1 MLYIHIC
8 GNKNNNVISDRRFA
22 SLVLFRFYSILSWCS
37 AVGQLTV
44 PAGGFI
50 MEILWLAQEEVTS
63 VMDMSSDMQVVERAF
78 RQHGLGR
85 VQMPP
90 KSYLYYTAYNGD
102 LRTMPAYL
110 EEENIT
116 GVKIVNVHPGNP
128 DRGLPTVMALIVL
141 LSPETGAPVAIM
153 DGTYLTDVRTGAAG
167 GIAAKYLARKD
178 SKVIGLVGAGNQA
191 KTQLEA
197 LCEAFEPELVRVTSR
212 TKESSEKF
220 IREMA
225 DITPSEIR
233 YEENVEKVCDCDI
246 LVTTTPTRKPIV
258 KAQWIKDGTHINAI
272 GADAVGKEELDPE
285 LLIRSKVIVD
295 DIVQALH
302 SGEVNVPLSKHYI
315 SENDIHAELGE
326 VIVGLKPGRTSDEEI
341 TIFDSTGLAIQD
353 VASAHLVY
361 ERAVSKGLGKQVL
374 MF

>member
-1 MLYIHIC
+1 
-8 GNKNNNVISDRRFA
+8 
-22 SLVLFRFYSILSWCS
+22 
-37 AVGQLTV
+37 
-44 PAGGFI
+44 
-50 MEILWLAQEEVTS
+50 MEVLWLAQEEVKS

-78 RQHGLGR
+78 KQHGLGK

-110 EEENIT
+110 EDENIT

-128 DRGLPTVMALIVL
+128 NQGLPTVMALIVL
-141 LSPETGAPVAIM
+141 ISPETGAPIAIM
-153 DGTYLTDVRTGAAG
+153 DGTYLTDIRTGAAG

-178 SKVIGLVGAGNQA
+178 SKVIGLVGTGNQA
-191 KTQLEA
+191 RTQLEA
-197 LCEAFEPELVRVTSR
+197 LCKVFDPEIVKITSR
-212 TKESSEKF
+212 TKESSERF
-220 IREMA
+220 IQEMA
-225 DITPSEIR
+225 NITPCEIC
-233 YEENVEKVCDCDI
+233 YEESIEKVCDCDI
-246 LVTTTPTRKPIV
+246 LVTTTPSRKPIV
-258 KAQWIKDGTHINAI
+258 KAQWINEGTHINAI

-295 DIVQALH
+295 DVVQALH
-302 SGEVNVPLSKHYI
+302 SGEVNVPLSKNYI

-326 VIVGLKPGRTSDEEI
+326 VIVGLKPGRTSEDEI

-353 VASAHLVY
+353 IASAHLVY
-361 ERAVSKGLGKQVL
+361 ERAVSKGLGKKVL

>member
-1 MLYIHIC
+1 
-8 GNKNNNVISDRRFA
+8 
-22 SLVLFRFYSILSWCS
+22 
-37 AVGQLTV
+37 
-44 PAGGFI
+44 
-50 MEILWLAQEEVTS
+50 MEVLWLAQEEVKS
-63 VMDMSSDMQVVERAF
+63 VIDMYSDMKVVESAF
-78 RQHGLGR
+78 RQHGLGK

-110 EEENIT
+110 EEEDIT

-128 DRGLPTVMALIVL
+128 ARGLPTVMALIVL
-141 LSPETGAPVAIM
+141 ISPETGAPVAIM
-153 DGTYLTDVRTGAAG
+153 DGTYLTDIRTGAAG

-178 SKVIGLVGAGNQA
+178 SKVIGMVGAGNQA
-191 KTQLEA
+191 KTQLAA
-197 LCEAFEPELVRVTSR
+197 LCEVFEPELVKVTSR
-212 TKESSEKF
+212 TRDSCKQF

-225 DITPSEIR
+225 DVTSSEIHSKDKV
-233 YEENVEKVCDCDI
+233 EEVCDCDI

-258 KAQWIKDGTHINAI
+258 KAQWIKEGTHINAI

-285 LLIRSKVIVD
+285 LLIRSKIVVD
-295 DIVQALH
+295 DMVQALH

-315 SENDIHAELGE
+315 SENDIHAQLGE
-326 VIVGLKPGRTSDEEI
+326 VITGLKPGRTSEEEI

-361 ERAVSKGLGKQVL
+361 ERAVSKGLGREVR

>member
-1 MLYIHIC
+1 
-8 GNKNNNVISDRRFA
+8 
-22 SLVLFRFYSILSWCS
+22 
-37 AVGQLTV
+37 
-44 PAGGFI
+44 
-50 MEILWLAQEEVTS
+50 MEVLWLAQDEVKS
-63 VMDMSSDMQVVERAF
+63 VMDMHSDMQVVERAF

-110 EEENIT
+110 EDENIT

-128 DRGLPTVMALIVL
+128 DRGLPTVMALIIL
-141 LSPETGAPVAIM
+141 ISPETGAPVAIM
-153 DGTYLTDVRTGAAG
+153 DGTYLTDIRTGAAG

-178 SKVIGLVGAGNQA
+178 SKVIGLVGTGNQA

-197 LCEAFEPELVRVTSR
+197 LFEVFDPELVKITSR
-212 TKESSEKF
+212 TKESCEQF

-225 DITPSEIR
+225 DITPCEIR
-233 YEENVEKVCDCDI
+233 YEEEVEEVCNCDI
-246 LVTTTPTRKPIV
+246 LVTTTPTRKPII
-258 KAQWIKDGTHINAI
+258 KAQWIKEGTHINAI

-285 LLIRSKVIVD
+285 LLIRSKIVVD

-302 SGEVNVPLSKHYI
+302 SGEVNVPISKHYI
-315 SENDIHAELGE
+315 SENDIHAQLGE
-326 VIVGLKPGRTSDEEI
+326 VITGLKPGRTSEEEI

-361 ERAVSKGLGKQVL
+361 VRAVSKKLGKQVR

>member
-1 MLYIHIC
+1 
-8 GNKNNNVISDRRFA
+8 
-22 SLVLFRFYSILSWCS
+22 
-37 AVGQLTV
+37 
-44 PAGGFI
+44 
-50 MEILWLAQEEVTS
+50 MEVLWLAQEEVKS
-63 VMDMSSDMQVVERAF
+63 VMDMNSDMQVVERAF
-78 RQHGLGR
+78 KQHGLGR

-110 EEENIT
+110 EDENIT

-128 DRGLPTVMALIVL
+128 ARGLPTVMALIVL
-141 LSPETGAPVAIM
+141 ISPETGAPVAIM

-178 SKVIGLVGAGNQA
+178 SKVIGLVGTGNQA

-197 LCEAFEPELVRVTSR
+197 LLEVFEPELIRITSR
-212 TKESSEKF
+212 TKESSEQF

-225 DITPSEIR
+225 DITPCEIR
-233 YEENVEKVCDCDI
+233 YEESIEKVCNCDI
-246 LVTTTPTRKPIV
+246 LVTTTPSRKPIV
-258 KAQWIKDGTHINAI
+258 KAQWIKEGTHINAI
-272 GADAVGKEELDPE
+272 GADAIGKEELDPE
-285 LLIRSKVIVD
+285 LLIRSKIIVD

-315 SENDIHAELGE
+315 SENDIHAQLGE
-326 VIVGLKPGRTSDEEI
+326 VIAGLKPGRTSEEEI

-353 VASAHLVY
+353 VASAHLAY
-361 ERAVSKGLGKQVL
+361 ERAIGKGLGRQVL

>member
-1 MLYIHIC
+1 
-8 GNKNNNVISDRRFA
+8 
-22 SLVLFRFYSILSWCS
+22 
-37 AVGQLTV
+37 
-44 PAGGFI
+44 
-50 MEILWLAQEEVTS
+50 MELLWLAQDEVKS
-63 VMDMSSDMQVVERAF
+63 VMDMHSDMQVVERAF

-128 DRGLPTVMALIVL
+128 DRGLPTVMALIIL
-141 LSPETGAPVAIM
+141 ISPETGAPVAIM
-153 DGTYLTDVRTGAAG
+153 DGTYLTDIRTGAAG

-178 SKVIGLVGAGNQA
+178 SKVIGIIGVGNQA

-197 LCEAFEPELVRVTSR
+197 LVEVFEPELVRITSR
-212 TKESSEKF
+212 TKESCERF
-220 IREMA
+220 ILEMA
-225 DITPSEIR
+225 GVTPCEIR
-233 YEENVEKVCDCDI
+233 YEESIEKVCNCDI

-258 KAQWIKDGTHINAI
+258 KAQWIKEGTHINAI

-285 LLIRSKVIVD
+285 LLIRSKIVVD

-315 SENDIHAELGE
+315 SENDIHAQLGE
-326 VIVGLKPGRTSDEEI
+326 VITGLKPGRTSEEEI

-361 ERAVSKGLGKQVL
+361 ERAVSKKLGRQVR

>member
-1 MLYIHIC
+1 MAPVEGC
-8 GNKNNNVISDRRFA
+8 V
-22 SLVLFRFYSILSWCS
+22 
-37 AVGQLTV
+37 
-44 PAGGFI
+44 
-50 MEILWLAQEEVTS
+50 MEVLWLTQEEVKS
-63 VMDMSSDMQVVERAF
+63 VMDMHSDMQVVERAF
-78 RQHGLGR
+78 RQHGLGK

-128 DRGLPTVMALIVL
+128 MRNLPTVMALIIL
-141 LSPETGAPVAIM
+141 ISPETGAPVAIM
-153 DGTYLTDVRTGAAG
+153 DGTYLTDIRTGAAG

-178 SKVIGLVGAGNQA
+178 SKVIGLVGSGNQA
-191 KTQLEA
+191 RTQLEA
-197 LCEAFEPELVRVTSR
+197 LCEVFEPESIRINSR
-212 TKESSEKF
+212 KKENCEQF

-225 DITPSEIR
+225 DIVPCEIR
-233 YEENVEKVCDCDI
+233 YEESIEKVCDCDI

-258 KAQWIKDGTHINAI
+258 KSSWIKEGTHINAI

-285 LLIRSKVIVD
+285 ILLRSKIIVD
-295 DIVQALH
+295 DMVQALH

-315 SENDIHAELGE
+315 SENDIHAQLGE
-326 VIVGLKPGRTSDEEI
+326 VMVDLKPGRTSEDEI

-353 VASAHLVY
+353 VATAHLVY
-361 ERAVSKGLGKQVL
+361 ERAVQEGLGRQVR

>member
-1 MLYIHIC
+1 
-8 GNKNNNVISDRRFA
+8 
-22 SLVLFRFYSILSWCS
+22 
-37 AVGQLTV
+37 
-44 PAGGFI
+44 
-50 MEILWLAQEEVTS
+50 MEVLWLAQDEVKS
-63 VMDMSSDMQVVERAF
+63 VMDMHSDMQVVERAF

-110 EEENIT
+110 EDENIT

-128 DRGLPTVMALIVL
+128 NRGLPTVMALIIL
-141 LSPETGAPVAIM
+141 ISPETGAPVAIM
-153 DGTYLTDVRTGAAG
+153 DGTYLTDIRTGAAG

-178 SKVIGLVGAGNQA
+178 SKVIGLVGTGNQA

-197 LCEAFEPELVRVTSR
+197 LFEVFDPELVKITSR
-212 TKESSEKF
+212 TKESCERF

-225 DITPSEIR
+225 DITPCEIR
-233 YEENVEKVCDCDI
+233 YEDEVEEVCNCDI
-246 LVTTTPTRKPIV
+246 LVTTTPTRKPII
-258 KAQWIKDGTHINAI
+258 KAQWIKEGTHINAI

-285 LLIRSKVIVD
+285 LLIRSKIVVD

-302 SGEVNVPLSKHYI
+302 SGEVNVPISKHYI
-315 SENDIHAELGE
+315 SENDIHAQLGE
-326 VIVGLKPGRTSDEEI
+326 VITGLKPGRTSEEEI

-361 ERAVSKGLGKQVL
+361 VRAVSKKLGMQVR

>member
-1 MLYIHIC
+1 
-8 GNKNNNVISDRRFA
+8 
-22 SLVLFRFYSILSWCS
+22 
-37 AVGQLTV
+37 
-44 PAGGFI
+44 
-50 MEILWLAQEEVTS
+50 MEVLWLTQEEVKS
-63 VMDMSSDMQVVERAF
+63 VMDMHSDMQVVESAF
-78 RQHGLGR
+78 RQHGLGK

-90 KSYLYYTAYNGD
+90 KSYLYYTSYNGD

-110 EEENIT
+110 EEEDIT

-128 DRGLPTVMALIVL
+128 ARGLPTVMALIVL
-141 LSPETGAPVAIM
+141 ISPETGAPVAIM
-153 DGTYLTDVRTGAAG
+153 DGTYLTDIRTGAAG

-178 SKVIGLVGAGNQA
+178 SKVIGMVGAGNQA
-191 KTQLEA
+191 KTQLAA
-197 LCEAFEPELVRVTSR
+197 LCEVFKPELVKITSR
-212 TKESSEKF
+212 TKESSNQF
-220 IREMA
+220 IMEMA
-225 DITPSEIR
+225 DVTPCEIQSKDKI
-233 YEENVEKVCDCDI
+233 EEVCDCDI

-258 KAQWIKDGTHINAI
+258 KAQWIKEGTHINAI

-285 LLIRSKVIVD
+285 LLIRSKIVVD

-315 SENDIHAELGE
+315 SENDIHAQLGE
-326 VIVGLKPGRTSDEEI
+326 VITGLKPGRTSEEEV

-361 ERAVSKGLGKQVL
+361 ERAVDKGLGKQVC

>member
-1 MLYIHIC
+1 
-8 GNKNNNVISDRRFA
+8 
-22 SLVLFRFYSILSWCS
+22 
-37 AVGQLTV
+37 
-44 PAGGFI
+44 
-50 MEILWLAQEEVTS
+50 MEVLWLTQEEVKS
-63 VMDMSSDMQVVERAF
+63 VMDMHSDMQVVERAF
-78 RQHGLGR
+78 RQHGLGK

-110 EEENIT
+110 EEEDIT

-128 DRGLPTVMALIVL
+128 ALGLPTVMALIVL
-141 LSPETGAPVAIM
+141 ISPQTGAPIAIM
-153 DGTYLTDVRTGAAG
+153 DGTYLTDIRTGAAG

-178 SKVIGLVGAGNQA
+178 SKVIGMVGAGNQA
-191 KTQLEA
+191 RTQLEA
-197 LCEAFEPELVRVTSR
+197 LSEVFELELVKVTSR
-212 TKESSEKF
+212 TKESCEQF
-220 IREMA
+220 IREAA
-225 DITPSEIR
+225 DIISCEIC
-233 YEENVEKVCDCDI
+233 YEEKIENVCDCDI

-258 KAQWIKDGTHINAI
+258 KAQWIKEGTHINAI

-285 LLIRSKVIVD
+285 LIIRSKIVVD

-315 SENDIHAELGE
+315 SENDIHAQLGE
-326 VIVGLKPGRTSDEEI
+326 VIVGLKPGRTSEEEI

-361 ERAVSKGLGKQVL
+361 QRALSKGLGRQVR

>member
-1 MLYIHIC
+1 
-8 GNKNNNVISDRRFA
+8 
-22 SLVLFRFYSILSWCS
+22 
-37 AVGQLTV
+37 
-44 PAGGFI
+44 
-50 MEILWLAQEEVTS
+50 MEVLWLAQEEVKS
-63 VMDMSSDMQVVERAF
+63 VMDMHSDMQVVESAF
-78 RQHGLGR
+78 RQHGLGK

-110 EEENIT
+110 EEEDIT

-128 DRGLPTVMALIVL
+128 ALGLPTVMALIVL
-141 LSPETGAPVAIM
+141 ISPQTGAPIAIM
-153 DGTYLTDVRTGAAG
+153 DGTYLTDIRTGAAG

-191 KTQLEA
+191 RAQLEA
-197 LCEAFEPELVRVTSR
+197 LSEVFELEMVKVTSR
-212 TKESSEKF
+212 TKESCEKF
-220 IREMA
+220 IQEA
-225 DITPSEIR
+225 AGITSCEIR
-233 YEENVEKVCDCDI
+233 YEEKIEDVCDCDI

-285 LLIRSKVIVD
+285 LIIRSKIVVD
-295 DIVQALH
+295 DMVQALH

-315 SENDIHAELGE
+315 SENDIHAQLGE
-326 VIVGLKPGRTSDEEI
+326 VMVGLKPGRTSEEEI

-361 ERAVSKGLGKQVL
+361 ERAVSKGLGRQVR

>member
-1 MLYIHIC
+1 
-8 GNKNNNVISDRRFA
+8 
-22 SLVLFRFYSILSWCS
+22 
-37 AVGQLTV
+37 
-44 PAGGFI
+44 
-50 MEILWLAQEEVTS
+50 MEVLWLAQEEVKS
-63 VMDMSSDMQVVERAF
+63 VMDMRSDMKVVERAF

-90 KSYLYYTAYNGD
+90 KSYLYYTAFNGD

-128 DRGLPTVMALIVL
+128 ARGLPTVMALIIL
-141 LSPETGAPVAIM
+141 ISPETGAPIAIM
-153 DGTYLTDVRTGAAG
+153 DGTYLTDIRTGAAG

-178 SKVIGLVGAGNQA
+178 SKVIGMIGAGNQA

-197 LCEAFEPELVRVTSR
+197 LCEVFKPELVKVTSR
-212 TKESSEKF
+212 KKESCEQF
-220 IREMA
+220 IREAA
-225 DITPSEIR
+225 DITPCEVR
-233 YEENVEKVCDCDI
+233 YEEKIENVCDCDI

-258 KAQWIKDGTHINAI
+258 KAQWIKEGTHINAI

-285 LLIRSKVIVD
+285 LIIRSKIVVD

-315 SENDIHAELGE
+315 SENDIHAQLGE
-326 VIVGLKPGRTSDEEI
+326 VIVGLKPGRTSEDEI

-361 ERAVSKGLGKQVL
+361 QRAVIKGLGRKVP

>member
-1 MLYIHIC
+1 
-8 GNKNNNVISDRRFA
+8 
-22 SLVLFRFYSILSWCS
+22 
-37 AVGQLTV
+37 
-44 PAGGFI
+44 
-50 MEILWLAQEEVTS
+50 MEVLWLTQEEVKS
-63 VMDMSSDMQVVERAF
+63 VMDMHSDMQVVERAF
-78 RQHGLGR
+78 RQHGLGK

-110 EEENIT
+110 EEEDIT

-128 DRGLPTVMALIVL
+128 ALGLPTVMALIVL
-141 LSPETGAPVAIM
+141 ISPQTGAPIAIM
-153 DGTYLTDVRTGAAG
+153 DGTYLTDIRTGAAG

-178 SKVIGLVGAGNQA
+178 SKVIGMVGAGNQA
-191 KTQLEA
+191 RTQLEA
-197 LCEAFEPELVRVTSR
+197 LSEVFEPELVKVTSR
-212 TKESSEKF
+212 TKESCEQF
-220 IREMA
+220 IREAA
-225 DITPSEIR
+225 DIISCEIR
-233 YEENVEKVCDCDI
+233 YEETIENVCDCDI

-258 KAQWIKDGTHINAI
+258 KAQWIKEGTHINAI

-285 LLIRSKVIVD
+285 LIIRSKIVVD

-315 SENDIHAELGE
+315 SENDIHAQLGE
-326 VIVGLKPGRTSDEEI
+326 VIVGLKPGRTSEEEI

-361 ERAVSKGLGKQVL
+361 QRALSKGLGKQVC

>member
-1 MLYIHIC
+1 MD
-8 GNKNNNVISDRRFA
+8 V
-22 SLVLFRFYSILSWCS
+22 
-37 AVGQLTV
+37 
-44 PAGGFI
+44 
-50 MEILWLAQEEVTS
+50 LWLAQEEVKS
-63 VMDMSSDMQVVERAF
+63 VMDMSSVMQVVEQAF
-78 RQHGLGR
+78 RQHGFGR

-128 DRGLPTVMALIVL
+128 ARGLPTVMALIVL
-141 LSPETGAPVAIM
+141 ISPETGAPIAVM

-197 LCEAFEPELVRVTSR
+197 LCEIFEPGLVRVTSR
-212 TKESSEKF
+212 TKESSEQL

-225 DITPSEIR
+225 GITPCEIH
-233 YEENVEKVCDCDI
+233 YEDSIEKVCDCDI
-246 LVTTTPTRKPIV
+246 LVTATPTRKPIV
-258 KAQWIKDGTHINAI
+258 KAQWIKEGTHINAI
-272 GADAVGKEELDPE
+272 GADAIGKEELDPE
-285 LLIRSKVIVD
+285 LLIRSKIIVD
-295 DIVQALH
+295 DMVQALH

-315 SENDIHAELGE
+315 SENDIHAQLGE
-326 VIVGLKPGRTSDEEI
+326 VIVGLKPGRTSEEEI

-361 ERAVSKGLGKQVL
+361 ERAVSNGLGMKVK

>member
-1 MLYIHIC
+1 
-8 GNKNNNVISDRRFA
+8 
-22 SLVLFRFYSILSWCS
+22 
-37 AVGQLTV
+37 
-44 PAGGFI
+44 
-50 MEILWLAQEEVTS
+50 MEVLWLAQDEVKS
-63 VMDMSSDMQVVERAF
+63 VMDMHSDMQVVERAF

-110 EEENIT
+110 EDENIT

-128 DRGLPTVMALIVL
+128 DRGLPTVMALIIL
-141 LSPETGAPVAIM
+141 ISPETGAPVAIM
-153 DGTYLTDVRTGAAG
+153 DGTYLTDIRTGAAG

-178 SKVIGLVGAGNQA
+178 SKVIGLVGTGNQA

-197 LCEAFEPELVRVTSR
+197 LFEVFDPELVKITSR
-212 TKESSEKF
+212 TKESCEQF

-225 DITPSEIR
+225 DITPCEIR
-233 YEENVEKVCDCDI
+233 YEEEIEEVCNCDI

-258 KAQWIKDGTHINAI
+258 KAQWIKEGTHINAI

-285 LLIRSKVIVD
+285 LLIRSKIVVD

-302 SGEVNVPLSKHYI
+302 SGEVNVPISKHYI
-315 SENDIHAELGE
+315 SENDIHAQLGE
-326 VIVGLKPGRTSDEEI
+326 VITGLKPGRTSEEEI

-361 ERAVSKGLGKQVL
+361 VRAVSKKLGRQVR

>member
-1 MLYIHIC
+1 
-8 GNKNNNVISDRRFA
+8 
-22 SLVLFRFYSILSWCS
+22 
-37 AVGQLTV
+37 
-44 PAGGFI
+44 
-50 MEILWLAQEEVTS
+50 MEILWLAQKEVKS
-63 VMDMSSDMQVVERAF
+63 VMDMNSDMQVVERAF

-128 DRGLPTVMALIVL
+128 ARGLPTVMALVVL
-141 LSPETGAPVAIM
+141 ISPETGAPVAIM
-153 DGTYLTDVRTGAAG
+153 DGTYLTDIRTGAAG

-197 LCEAFEPELVRVTSR
+197 LCEVFEPELVRITSR
-212 TKESSEKF
+212 TKESSEQF

-225 DITPSEIR
+225 DITPCEIH
-233 YEENVEKVCDCDI
+233 YEETIEKVCNCDI

-258 KAQWIKDGTHINAI
+258 KAKWIKEGTHINAI
-272 GADAVGKEELDPE
+272 GADAIGKEELDPE
-285 LLIRSKVIVD
+285 LLLRSKIIVD

-315 SENDIHAELGE
+315 SENDIHAQLGE
-326 VIVGLKPGRTSDEEI
+326 VIAGLKPGRTSEEEI

-353 VASAHLVY
+353 VASAHLAY
-361 ERAVSKGLGKQVL
+361 ERAIGKGLGRKVL

>member
-1 MLYIHIC
+1 
-8 GNKNNNVISDRRFA
+8 
-22 SLVLFRFYSILSWCS
+22 
-37 AVGQLTV
+37 
-44 PAGGFI
+44 
-50 MEILWLAQEEVTS
+50 MEVLWLTQEEVKS
-63 VMDMSSDMQVVERAF
+63 VMDMHSDMQVVERAF
-78 RQHGLGR
+78 RQHGLGK

-110 EEENIT
+110 EEEDIT

-128 DRGLPTVMALIVL
+128 ALGLPTVMALIVL
-141 LSPETGAPVAIM
+141 ISPQTGAPIAIM
-153 DGTYLTDVRTGAAG
+153 DGTYLTDIRTGAAG

-178 SKVIGLVGAGNQA
+178 SKVIGMIGAGNQA
-191 KTQLEA
+191 RTQLEA
-197 LCEAFEPELVRVTSR
+197 LSEVFEPELVKVTSR
-212 TKESSEKF
+212 TKESCEQF
-220 IREMA
+220 IREAA
-225 DITPSEIR
+225 DIISCEIR
-233 YEENVEKVCDCDI
+233 YEETIENVCDCDI

-258 KAQWIKDGTHINAI
+258 KAQWIKEGTHINAI

-285 LLIRSKVIVD
+285 LIIRSKIVVD

-315 SENDIHAELGE
+315 SENDIHAQLGE
-326 VIVGLKPGRTSDEEI
+326 VIVGLKPGRTSEEEI

-353 VASAHLVY
+353 VANAHLIY
-361 ERAVSKGLGKQVL
+361 QRALSKGLGKQVR

>member
-1 MLYIHIC
+1 MD
-8 GNKNNNVISDRRFA
+8 V
-22 SLVLFRFYSILSWCS
+22 
-37 AVGQLTV
+37 
-44 PAGGFI
+44 
-50 MEILWLAQEEVTS
+50 LWLAQEEVKS
-63 VMDMSSDMQVVERAF
+63 VMDMSSVMQVVEQAF
-78 RQHGLGR
+78 RQHGFGR

-128 DRGLPTVMALIVL
+128 ARGLPTVMALIVL
-141 LSPETGAPVAIM
+141 ISPETGAPIAVM

-197 LCEAFEPELVRVTSR
+197 LCEIFEPGLVRVTSR
-212 TKESSEKF
+212 TKESSEQL

-225 DITPSEIR
+225 GITPCEIH
-233 YEENVEKVCDCDI
+233 YEDSIEKVCDCDI
-246 LVTTTPTRKPIV
+246 LVTATPTRKPIV
-258 KAQWIKDGTHINAI
+258 KAQWIKEGTHINAI
-272 GADAVGKEELDPE
+272 GADAIGKEELDPE
-285 LLIRSKVIVD
+285 LLIRSKIIVD
-295 DIVQALH
+295 DMVQAHH

-315 SENDIHAELGE
+315 SENDIHAQLGE
-326 VIVGLKPGRTSDEEI
+326 VIVGLKPGRTSEEEI

-361 ERAVSKGLGKQVL
+361 ERAVSNGLGMKVK

>member
-1 MLYIHIC
+1 MD
-8 GNKNNNVISDRRFA
+8 V
-22 SLVLFRFYSILSWCS
+22 
-37 AVGQLTV
+37 
-44 PAGGFI
+44 
-50 MEILWLAQEEVTS
+50 LWLAQEEVKS
-63 VMDMSSDMQVVERAF
+63 VMDMSSVMQVVEQAF
-78 RQHGLGR
+78 RQHGFGR

-128 DRGLPTVMALIVL
+128 ARGLPTVMALIVL
-141 LSPETGAPVAIM
+141 ISPETGAPIAVM

-197 LCEAFEPELVRVTSR
+197 LCEIFEPGLVRVTSR
-212 TKESSEKF
+212 TKESSEQL

-225 DITPSEIR
+225 GITPCEIH
-233 YEENVEKVCDCDI
+233 YEDSIEKVCDCDI
-246 LVTTTPTRKPIV
+246 LVTATPTRKPIV
-258 KAQWIKDGTHINAI
+258 KAQWIKEGTHINAI
-272 GADAVGKEELDPE
+272 GADAIGKEELDPE
-285 LLIRSKVIVD
+285 LLIRSKIIVD
-295 DIVQALH
+295 DMVQALH

-315 SENDIHAELGE
+315 SENDIHAQLGE
-326 VIVGLKPGRTSDEEI
+326 VIVGLKPGRTSEEEI

-353 VASAHLVY
+353 VASAHRDQCPPA
-361 ERAVSKGLGKQVL
+361 EP
-374 MF
+374 

>member
-1 MLYIHIC
+1 
-8 GNKNNNVISDRRFA
+8 
-22 SLVLFRFYSILSWCS
+22 
-37 AVGQLTV
+37 
-44 PAGGFI
+44 
-50 MEILWLAQEEVTS
+50 MEILWLAQDEVKS
-63 VMDMSSDMQVVERAF
+63 VMDMHSDMQVVERAF

-110 EEENIT
+110 EDENIT

-128 DRGLPTVMALIVL
+128 DRGLPTVMALIIL
-141 LSPETGAPVAIM
+141 ISPETGAPVAIM
-153 DGTYLTDVRTGAAG
+153 DGTYLTDIRTGAAG

-178 SKVIGLVGAGNQA
+178 SKVIGLVGTGNQA

-197 LCEAFEPELVRVTSR
+197 LFEVFDPELVKITSR
-212 TKESSEKF
+212 TKESCERF

-225 DITPSEIR
+225 DITSCEIR
-233 YEENVEKVCDCDI
+233 YEDEVQEVCNCDI
-246 LVTTTPTRKPIV
+246 LVTTTPTRKPII
-258 KAQWIKDGTHINAI
+258 KAQWIKEGTHINAI

-285 LLIRSKVIVD
+285 LLIRSKIVVD

-302 SGEVNVPLSKHYI
+302 SGEVNVPISKHYI
-315 SENDIHAELGE
+315 SENDIHAQLGE
-326 VIVGLKPGRTSDEEI
+326 VITGLKPGRTSEEEI

-361 ERAVSKGLGKQVL
+361 VRAVSKKLGRQVR

>member
-1 MLYIHIC
+1 
-8 GNKNNNVISDRRFA
+8 
-22 SLVLFRFYSILSWCS
+22 
-37 AVGQLTV
+37 
-44 PAGGFI
+44 
-50 MEILWLAQEEVTS
+50 MEVLWLTQEEVKS
-63 VMDMSSDMQVVERAF
+63 VMDMHSDMQVVERAF
-78 RQHGLGR
+78 RQHGLGK

-110 EEENIT
+110 EEEDIT

-128 DRGLPTVMALIVL
+128 ALGLPTVMALIVL
-141 LSPETGAPVAIM
+141 ISPQTGAPIAIM
-153 DGTYLTDVRTGAAG
+153 DGTYLTDIRTGAAG

-178 SKVIGLVGAGNQA
+178 SKVIGMVGAGNQA
-191 KTQLEA
+191 RTQLEA
-197 LCEAFEPELVRVTSR
+197 LSEVFELELVKVTSR
-212 TKESSEKF
+212 TKESCEQF
-220 IREMA
+220 IREAA
-225 DITPSEIR
+225 DIISCEIR
-233 YEENVEKVCDCDI
+233 YEETIENVCDCDI

-258 KAQWIKDGTHINAI
+258 KAQWIKEGTHINAI

-285 LLIRSKVIVD
+285 LIIRSKIVVD

-315 SENDIHAELGE
+315 SENDIHAQLGE
-326 VIVGLKPGRTSDEEI
+326 VIVGLKPGRTSEEEI

-361 ERAVSKGLGKQVL
+361 QRALSKGLGKQVR

>member
-1 MLYIHIC
+1 
-8 GNKNNNVISDRRFA
+8 
-22 SLVLFRFYSILSWCS
+22 
-37 AVGQLTV
+37 
-44 PAGGFI
+44 
-50 MEILWLAQEEVTS
+50 MEVLWLTQEEVKS
-63 VMDMSSDMQVVERAF
+63 VMDMHSDMQVVERAF
-78 RQHGLGR
+78 RQHGLGK

-110 EEENIT
+110 EEEDIT

-128 DRGLPTVMALIVL
+128 ALGLPTVMALIVL
-141 LSPETGAPVAIM
+141 ISPQTGAPIAIM
-153 DGTYLTDVRTGAAG
+153 DGTYLTDIRTGAAG

-191 KTQLEA
+191 RTQLEA
-197 LCEAFEPELVRVTSR
+197 LSEVFEPELVKVTSR
-212 TKESSEKF
+212 TKESCEQF
-220 IREMA
+220 IREAA
-225 DITPSEIR
+225 DIISCEIR
-233 YEENVEKVCDCDI
+233 YEETIENVCDCDI

-258 KAQWIKDGTHINAI
+258 KAQWIKEGTHINAI

-285 LLIRSKVIVD
+285 LIIRSKIVVD

-302 SGEVNVPLSKHYI
+302 SGEVNVPLFKHYI
-315 SENDIHAELGE
+315 SENDIHAQLGE
-326 VIVGLKPGRTSDEEI
+326 VIVGLKPGRTSEEEI

-361 ERAVSKGLGKQVL
+361 QRALSKGLGKQVR